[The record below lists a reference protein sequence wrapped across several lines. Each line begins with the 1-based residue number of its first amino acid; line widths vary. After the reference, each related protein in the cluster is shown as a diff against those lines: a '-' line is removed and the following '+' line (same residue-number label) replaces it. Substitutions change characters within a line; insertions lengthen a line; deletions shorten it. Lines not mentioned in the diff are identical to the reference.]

1 MSKELKDEI
10 YDLITT
16 IHPRRKLDFAVKC
29 VELVLPIFEAK
40 YPHNERFRDAVETA
54 KKYLTLSSRE
64 LGEITDNESGR
75 LFRESQGIY
84 DIAKPIEETS
94 EGQAAY
100 AVGNLIQ
107 TVAIFT
113 WGGWQRGASMS
124 STIRYILN
132 NIDSIDKNNLI
143 IAKEILNGIMEEIKL
158 EEDDIKRGIKQCK

>member
-1 MSKELKDEI
+1 MQVEI
-10 YDLITT
+10 NNLVKT
-16 IHPRRKLDFAVKC
+16 IHPIKKMKFAVKC

-40 YPHNERFRDAVETA
+40 YPSDNRPRLAFETA

-64 LGEITDNESGR
+64 LREITDNESGR
-75 LFRESQGIY
+75 LFRKSQSIY

-100 AVGNLIQ
+100 AVGNLMQ

-124 STIRYILN
+124 STIYYILN
-132 NIDSIDKNNLI
+132 NISSIDENNLI
-143 IAKEILNGIMEEIKL
+143 IAKEILDAIIEEIKL
-158 EEDDIKRGIKQCK
+158 EEDDIKRGIK